1 MPGSTLISCSLRFSQ
16 SGICGRQRPQK
27 STKGGSY
34 SRRPLPFLPNP
45 HPFFCF
51 LPIPYP
57 FRRLLRRLCES
68 SEYTTE
74 LKLVSHLTLFQI
86 CLSIEYLNFL
96 GGFLKKCIAHTTKP
110 NLSFFTVRQLDK
122 MHAINKTCLPKYRRA
137 HNRNKRER
145 KRTKNI
151 GIRGLKN
158 DLKKN

>member
-1 MPGSTLISCSLRFSQ
+1 MSLTLSPQSTSLF
-16 SGICGRQRPQK
+16 P
-27 STKGGSY
+27 
-34 SRRPLPFLPNP
+34 
-45 HPFFCF
+45 F

-68 SEYTTE
+68 SEYITE

-86 CLSIEYLNFL
+86 CLSIKYLNFL
-96 GGFLKKCIAHTTKP
+96 GGFLKKCIAHTTKL

-122 MHAINKTCLPKYRRA
+122 MHAIIKTCLPRYRRA
-137 HNRNKRER
+137 HKRNKRER